1 MLYGNR
7 EQDLM
12 KNQEIARVLYEI
24 GDYLEMEGVQ
34 FKPRAYRKAAQ
45 NIESLSV
52 DIEDLY
58 RKGELEN
65 ISGVG
70 KSIAKKIEE
79 YLETGKVKK
88 LQELKEKAPVDTESL
103 MNVEGLGPKT
113 IEILY
118 SELGIKNLD
127 DLERAAKEGQI
138 RRLKGFGRK
147 TEEKILENISL
158 ARRKS
163 SRYLLGH
170 VLPQANQIVAQLRD
184 QVDKIEIAGS
194 LRRKKETIGDIDI
207 LAVSSTPERVM
218 RTFTHMS
225 NVAKVI
231 EKGVQSSSVRLD
243 SGIQVD
249 LRVVENKSFGSALQY
264 FTGSKDHNIAL
275 RKVSIRKGYKLNEY
289 GLFKGDNWV
298 SGETE
303 EEVYETLGLQWI
315 PPEMRENRGEINA
328 ALEGNLP
335 RIVGY
340 SDLKGDLQTHTTWS
354 DGAHSVEEM
363 VEEARR
369 LGHEYIAITDHV
381 GSLKIAGGMER
392 EEILEQREE
401 IERVREKYSDIHV
414 LQGCEANIMK
424 DGSLDVS
431 KELLEELDLVLAS
444 IHSSFRMSEKDMT
457 NRVIKALENE
467 EVNILAHPTCRKIH
481 KREPININ
489 LEKLMEAARENNVVL
504 EINAD
509 PERLDLKDTNVKRAV
524 DQGVNLS
531 IGTDA
536 HTRNSL
542 QYYELGVAVARRGWA
557 KKEDIINTYSVKE
570 LLKTL
575 KK

>member
-1 MLYGNR
+1 
-7 EQDLM
+7 M

-207 LAVSSTPERVM
+207 LVVSSTPERVM
-218 RTFTHMS
+218 RTFTHMN
-225 NVAKVI
+225 NVVKVI

-289 GLFKGDNWV
+289 GLFKGDNWI

-369 LGHEYIAITDHV
+369 LGHEYMAITDHV

-392 EEILEQREE
+392 EEILEQKEE

-414 LQGCEANIMK
+414 LHGCEANIMK

>member
-1 MLYGNR
+1 
-7 EQDLM
+7 
-12 KNQEIARVLYEI
+12 
-24 GDYLEMEGVQ
+24 
-34 FKPRAYRKAAQ
+34 
-45 NIESLSV
+45 
-52 DIEDLY
+52 
-58 RKGELEN
+58 
-65 ISGVG
+65 SGVG

-207 LAVSSTPERVM
+207 LVVSSTPERVM
-218 RTFTHMS
+218 RTFTHMN
-225 NVAKVI
+225 NVVKVI

-335 RIVGY
+335 WIVGY

>member
-1 MLYGNR
+1 
-7 EQDLM
+7 M

-207 LAVSSTPERVM
+207 LVVSSTPERVM
-218 RTFTHMS
+218 RTFTHMN
-225 NVAKVI
+225 NVVKVI

-289 GLFKGDNWV
+289 GLFKGDRWT

-369 LGHEYIAITDHV
+369 LGHEYMAITDHV

-392 EEILEQREE
+392 EEILEQKEE

-414 LQGCEANIMK
+414 LHGCEANIMK